1 VTFWKPLRTFYIKTT
16 SLTHRYQ
23 GRPKALGRFYKL
35 WAPLYDLSVWLDPAY
50 KRNLLHMVM
59 LVVRRSD
66 SVLDA
71 GCGTGIGTLA
81 AARIAKEVVALDPSQ
96 AMLNKLARKLRREN
110 IQNVEIRNGYF
121 PDGVEKGETY
131 QSVITSFM
139 LAHLNPEARRVAF
152 MSMFDHLKSGG
163 RIGLFEAQ
171 GEIAP
176 TFQTK
181 KEIET
186 NLLEAG
192 FDDISIE
199 DVSDIY
205 RVATAVKPLSHE
217 S

>member
-1 VTFWKPLRTFYIKTT
+1 
-16 SLTHRYQ
+16 
-23 GRPKALGRFYKL
+23 
-35 WAPLYDLSVWLDPAY
+35 
-50 KRNLLHMVM
+50 
-59 LVVRRSD
+59 
-66 SVLDA
+66 
-71 GCGTGIGTLA
+71 
-81 AARIAKEVVALDPSQ
+81 VA
-96 AMLNKLARKLRREN
+96 
-110 IQNVEIRNGYF
+110 I
-121 PDGVEKGETY
+121 
-131 QSVITSFM
+131 
-139 LAHLNPEARRVAF
+139 

-176 TFQTK
+176 TFQAK

-205 RVATAVKPLSHE
+205 RVVTAVRPLSHE

>member
-1 VTFWKPLRTFYIKTT
+1 
-16 SLTHRYQ
+16 
-23 GRPKALGRFYKL
+23 
-35 WAPLYDLSVWLDPAY
+35 
-50 KRNLLHMVM
+50 MVM
-59 LVVRRSD
+59 LVVRQSD

-96 AMLNKLARKLRREN
+96 AMLNKLDRRLRREN

-139 LAHLNPEARRVAF
+139 LAHLNPEARRVAI
-152 MSMFDHLKSGG
+152 MSMFEHLKSGG

-171 GEIAP
+171 GKIAP

-205 RVATAVKPLSHE
+205 RVATAVKSLSHK